1 MFQLIKTFIAVYE
14 SRNFTQAAEQLYLS
28 QPTISLQVKKLEE
41 QMNATLF
48 IRNGKQEIRP
58 TEAADFFY
66 PRALQMLELWED
78 SAQRI
83 REKENFRE
91 HCFIACSNT
100 CGVYLVPEIVAHLI
114 EQYPRIDFSL
124 EMMNSEEVL
133 HQLEQNKADI
143 GFVEKPV
150 RSEFLNQ
157 SIIYKDE
164 LVLVGDPES
173 EYWIMREELSGMRL
187 VNEDYLKQQ
196 NLNPHLIQVNNG
208 EMALALLHEGVGQS
222 IISKLSLTGQ
232 EAWRNVPGENH
243 RFFYLLTPKTA
254 FREIIKQILT
264 SVEAYLAEKKQ

>member
-41 QMNATLF
+41 QLMTSLF

-66 PRALQMLELWED
+66 PKALQMLELWED

-91 HCFIACSNT
+91 HCIIACSNT
-100 CGVYLVPEIVAHLI
+100 CGVYLVPQIVAYLI
-114 EQYPRIDFSL
+114 RLYPMIDFTL

-150 RSEFLNQ
+150 RSEVLNQ
-157 SIIYKDE
+157 KIIFRDE
-164 LVLVGDPES
+164 LVLVGDPS
-173 EYWIMREELSGMRL
+173 SDYWIMREDHSGMRL
-187 VNEDYLKQQ
+187 VNEDYLKQN

-208 EMALALLHEGVGQS
+208 EMALSLLNAGVGQS
-222 IISKLSLTGQ
+222 IISKLSLSGK
-232 EAWRNVPGENH
+232 EEWRKAPGENH
-243 RFFYLLTPKTA
+243 RFFYLLNPKTS
-254 FREIIKQILT
+254 FRDIIKQILL
-264 SVEAYLAEKKQ
+264 SVEDYLSEINN

>member
-41 QMNATLF
+41 QLMTSLF

-66 PRALQMLELWED
+66 PKALQMLELWED

-91 HCFIACSNT
+91 HCIIACSNT
-100 CGVYLVPEIVAHLI
+100 CGVYLVPKIVAHLI
-114 EQYPRIDFSL
+114 SLYPMIDFTL

-150 RSEFLNQ
+150 RSEVLNQ
-157 SIIYKDE
+157 KIIFRDD
-164 LVLVGDPES
+164 LVLVGDPAS
-173 EYWIMREELSGMRL
+173 EYWIMREDHSGMRL
-187 VNEDYLKQQ
+187 VNEDYLKQN

-208 EMALALLHEGVGQS
+208 EMALSLLNEGIGQS
-222 IISKLSLTGQ
+222 IISKLSLSGNEDWR
-232 EAWRNVPGENH
+232 EAPGENH
-243 RFFYLLTPKTA
+243 RFFYLLNPKTS
-254 FREIIKQILT
+254 FREIIKQILI
-264 SVEAYLAEKKQ
+264 SIEDYLPEINN